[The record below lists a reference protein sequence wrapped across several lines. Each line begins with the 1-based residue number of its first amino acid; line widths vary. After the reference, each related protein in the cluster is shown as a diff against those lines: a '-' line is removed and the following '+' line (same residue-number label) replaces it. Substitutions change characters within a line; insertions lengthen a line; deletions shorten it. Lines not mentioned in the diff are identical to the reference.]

1 MSAPDGP
8 HEKLWRARYGVG
20 SPAFLTRRTGPP
32 LPPPPPKSSTPSP
45 TGWLSSAG
53 RAWRRL
59 SRKAQWFLMLVIFFA
74 MQSATPP
81 AGVVFVVVWF
91 AFIVATHPDEEPE
104 PEPATAEVVPR
115 VSHKETVLASTMSL
129 EAQVAG
135 AASQAWEE
143 TKAEPSWSSPLLAMI
158 RESFDGHREV
168 DTIVDVAAR
177 INHARSTLGAQPAG
191 PAARIWQQQADALDQ
206 AALRLGDR
214 ADALIRH
221 RDQAAALSG
230 ELAQLDALER
240 LERSSVLVEDLAIET
255 SIAATSAHG
264 QLPVS
269 DQIAATRAA
278 VTDLIELMTRTL
290 APLDTPPGQQDIG
303 TLLGGR

>member
-1 MSAPDGP
+1 MGAPAEP
-8 HEKLWRARYGVG
+8 HVGLWRARYGVG
-20 SPAFLTRRTGPP
+20 APALLLNRTLPP
-32 LPPPPPKSSTPSP
+32 LPPPEPRPPAVSP
-45 TGWLSSAG
+45 TGWTASAG

-59 SRKAQWFLMLVIFFA
+59 PTAAQWVVMLGLFFG
-74 MQSATPP
+74 MQTLTPP
-81 AGVVFVVVWF
+81 AGVVFVVIWVVF
-91 AFIVATHPDEEPE
+91 LAITGTDTRPVPEVPDER
-104 PEPATAEVVPR
+104 PR
-115 VSHKETVLASTMSL
+115 YSYKETVLASTTSV
-129 EAQVAG
+129 EACVAG

-143 TKAEPSWSSPLLAMI
+143 TKAEPAWSSPLLTVI

-168 DTIVDVAAR
+168 DAIVDVAAR
-177 INHARSTLGAQPAG
+177 INHARSTLGAHPAG
-191 PAARIWQQQADALDQ
+191 PAARIWQQQADSLDQ

-221 RDQAAALSG
+221 RDQAAALSA

-240 LERSSVLVEDLAIET
+240 LQRSSVLVEDLAIET
-255 SIAATSAHG
+255 SIAAAVNHG

-290 APLDTPPGQQDIG
+290 APLDTPVDQYDVG
-303 TLLGGR
+303 TLTGGR